1 MMPGMARFAAL
12 AASVLASVLASAL
25 ALSALAACSKSAGN
39 QDKVASPP
47 PPSPGGQEAA
57 MPQGSAPTMGGAAK
71 GPAGAPT
78 EVAPAPGADDDR
90 LRLHPE
96 EGTLAVE
103 APADAKAGAEAV
115 AKIIVKP
122 GKGFHVNTEY
132 PIKLTLTPPSGVAL
146 AKTDFAAGGHE
157 KGKGDAD
164 ALDEQNLAFAVKLTP
179 SAGGNYTVSGKFK
192 FAVCDANQCL
202 PKKENISITLAAK

>member
-1 MMPGMARFAAL
+1 MVRFA
-12 AASVLASVLASAL
+12 VLAVCV
-25 ALSALAACSKSAGN
+25 LAACSKSAGN
-39 QDKVASPP
+39 QDKVTAP
-47 PPSPGGQEAA
+47 PPSAGQDVAA

-71 GPAGAPT
+71 SGEGPV
-78 EVAPAPGADDDR
+78 EKAPAPGADDDR

-96 EGTLAVE
+96 EGTLAIE
-103 APADAKAGAEAV
+103 PPADVKAGTETV
-115 AKIIVKP
+115 AKITVKP

-132 PIKLTLTPPSGVAL
+132 PIKLSLTPTSGVAL
-146 AKTDFAAGGHE
+146 AKTDFAAGGHD

>member
-12 AASVLASVLASAL
+12 AASVLPSVLASGL
-25 ALSALAACSKSAGN
+25 ALSTLAGCSKSAGN
-39 QDKVASPP
+39 QDKVTSPP
-47 PPSPGGQEAA
+47 SSGGQEVA

-71 GPAGAPT
+71 AAPV
-78 EVAPAPGADDDR
+78 EAAPAPGADDDR

-146 AKTDFAAGGHE
+146 AKADFAAGGHD
-157 KGKGDAD
+157 KGK
-164 ALDEQNLAFAVKLTP
+164 
-179 SAGGNYTVSGKFK
+179 
-192 FAVCDANQCL
+192 
-202 PKKENISITLAAK
+202 